1 MRKLVLLL
9 LTIFSLQAF
18 SQEYK
23 LVAHNV
29 KLGESVRMLSKKY
42 QVAPSEIYRFNKFA
56 IDGLSQG
63 MVLQIPVEV
72 KESPVVYEESV
83 ADVSQGESASA
94 VESNASSQELRNDSN
109 EIKHQVEKGE
119 TLFSLAKKYS
129 ISVADLKSQN
139 EAILNKGLQSGQVIT
154 IRINN

>member
-23 LVAHNV
+23 LIQHNV

-56 IDGLSQG
+56 IDGISQG

-72 KESPVVYEESV
+72 KESPAVYEEAV
-83 ADVSQGESASA
+83 AEVKEEASSA
-94 VESNASSQELRNDSN
+94 VASNSSTDNNHSDAN

-119 TLFSLAKKYS
+119 TLFSLAKKYN
-129 ISVADLKSQN
+129 ISVADLKNQN
-139 EAILNKGLQSGQVIT
+139 EVLLNKGLQSGQVIT
-154 IRINN
+154 IRINK

>member
-23 LVAHNV
+23 LVQHNV

-56 IDGLSQG
+56 IDGISQG

-72 KESPVVYEESV
+72 KESPVIYEESFAEV
-83 ADVSQGESASA
+83 RDELPSETANNSAT
-94 VESNASSQELRNDSN
+94 EGNSSESN

-119 TLFSLAKKYS
+119 TLFSLAKKYN

-139 EAILNKGLQSGQVIT
+139 EALLNKGLQSGQVIT
-154 IRINN
+154 IRINK

>member
-23 LVAHNV
+23 LVQHNV

-56 IDGLSQG
+56 IDGISQG
-63 MVLQIPVEV
+63 MVLQIPVEI
-72 KESPVVYEESV
+72 KESPVINEEAVAEVKDEES
-83 ADVSQGESASA
+83 SAA
-94 VESNASSQELRNDSN
+94 ASNALTEGNQSDSN
-109 EIKHQVEKGE
+109 EITHQVEKGE
-119 TLFSLAKKYS
+119 TLFSLAKKYN

-139 EAILNKGLQSGQVIT
+139 EALLNKGLQSGQVIT
-154 IRINN
+154 IRINK